1 MMNKEIQLLIPKI
14 QQYFAGQPIN
24 KAWLFGSCSRGE
36 ETSESDIDILVQYA
50 DNERVTLFTI
60 SRIISSLKKIL
71 KRSVDLVDED
81 GLLPFAI
88 DSVQQDKIL
97 IYERNN

>member
-50 DNERVTLFTI
+50 DNEHFI
-60 SRIISSLKKIL
+60 HH
-71 KRSVDLVDED
+71 
-81 GLLPFAI
+81 LPHHQFLEK
-88 DSVQQDKIL
+88 DTETECRFS
-97 IYERNN
+97 